1 MNRSCQ
7 LRAYFAM
14 DTAYPEVPVKLMNH
28 FHAMDRELYSIL
40 VFVLERDPKV
50 SVIIIALWIWLE
62 HNNINCA
69 VQKILSSSSI
79 KLING
84 LADEAV
90 ACLRCITDAMYLFSS
105 DASEVSLTQKVLGK
119 KLSLNFFHENRA
131 KALDG
136 IRVIVEDVC
145 VKELG
150 DLLNLAMQQR
160 FGGLRFTGEYEPK
173 EKRKMFATFSKGHP
187 VFKWELWGYFNRM
200 YGDCVE
206 SISMQVVKP
215 NEQSLFAV
223 IVFTSSAIVGLVLR
237 GLEKAKFTIKGKHV
251 WMRKFI
257 PKA

>member
-1 MNRSCQ
+1 
-7 LRAYFAM
+7 M

-62 HNNINCA
+62 HNKINCA

-131 KALDG
+131 KALDW

-150 DLLNLAMQQR
+150 DLMNLAMQQR
-160 FGGLRFTGEYEPK
+160 FGGLKFTGESSQSVVPPMDPKIQRFGGLGFTGESSESVMPPLLMDEPK
-173 EKRKMFATFSKGHP
+173 EKKKN
-187 VFKWELWGYFNRM
+187 VCYF
-200 YGDCVE
+200 
-206 SISMQVVKP
+206 
-215 NEQSLFAV
+215 F
-223 IVFTSSAIVGLVLR
+223 
-237 GLEKAKFTIKGKHV
+237 
-251 WMRKFI
+251 
-257 PKA
+257 